1 MLGSLELGRVSLIAF
16 PLLYLELQRLISR
29 SRNETGLRFF
39 GNDCFSI
46 ASTLRS
52 SRLWISLS
60 YFRKSSPL
68 SLRFVS
74 FRSLNFEIFVFV
86 SARLIDLL
94 PNTTLYYSHL
104 ISSSPP
110 LDFTRSIRFPRF
122 LSPRNQLQTLRVHFK
137 PFTNR
142 SHGFVCEF
150 ENEVCEFR
158 YGDDYEG
165 ISEKGFGEWDYCESS
180 KSSLSLSLFRA
191 SNGAS

>member
-1 MLGSLELGRVSLIAF
+1 MKQAYDSSGMTASQLRVLSDLADYGLVYRTSVRALPSL
-16 PLLYLELQRLISR
+16 
-29 SRNETGLRFF
+29 
-39 GNDCFSI
+39 C
-46 ASTLRS
+46 
-52 SRLWISLS
+52 
-60 YFRKSSPL
+60 
-68 SLRFVS
+68 
-74 FRSLNFEIFVFV
+74 FRSFTKFRNLSFSFQ
-86 SARLIDLL
+86 ARLIDLL

-104 ISSSPP
+104 ISSSTP

>member
-1 MLGSLELGRVSLIAF
+1 MKQAYDSSGMTASQLRVLSDLAD
-16 PLLYLELQRLISR
+16 Y
-29 SRNETGLRFF
+29 GLVYRT
-39 GNDCFSI
+39 SV
-46 ASTLRS
+46 
-52 SRLWISLS
+52 
-60 YFRKSSPL
+60 SSPL
-68 SLRFVS
+68 SL
-74 FRSLNFEIFVFV
+74 FRSFHWISKSSFSFQ
-86 SARLIDLL
+86 ARLIDLL

-104 ISSSPP
+104 ISSSTP

-180 KSSLSLSLFRA
+180 KLSLSLSCIERSKLIEGE
-191 SNGAS
+191 STKDY